1 MAFEGLAE
9 KLQNV
14 FSKLTRKGKLTEADI
29 KASMREVRL
38 ALLEA
43 DVNYTVAKKFVQNV
57 SEKAVGEQVLNS
69 LTPGQQVIKIVR
81 DELTEILGGTRTGI
95 QISPK
100 PPTVILMAG
109 LQGAGKTT
117 LCGKLA
123 LHFKNE
129 GKRPLLVA
137 CDVHRPAAKDQLKI
151 VGKSVDV
158 PVFSLDSDDAPF
170 IASSAIAEASNSF
183 NDIVIVDTAGRLHID
198 AEMMEE
204 LKEIKE
210 KIDPDEVLLVVDAM
224 TGQDAVNAAKAFNEE
239 VELTGVILTKI
250 DGDAR
255 GGAALSVKDVTGKPI
270 KFVGTGEKMGD
281 LEPFYPDRMAT
292 RILGMG
298 DVLSLIERAEK
309 NIDEK
314 KAMETLERM
323 KSQQFNFNDYLEN
336 IEQVRGMGSMQD
348 ILGMIPGG
356 NKLKNMEID
365 EKQFTRIEA
374 IIRSMTKQEREEPSI
389 INGSRRKRIAAG
401 SGVSIQEVN
410 KLISQFDQMK
420 KMMKMMTSKKGRKKG
435 FMGLPF

>member
-1 MAFEGLAE
+1 M
-9 KLQNV
+9 
-14 FSKLTRKGKLTEADI
+14 
-29 KASMREVRL
+29 
-38 ALLEA
+38 
-43 DVNYTVAKKFVQNV
+43 
-57 SEKAVGEQVLNS
+57 
-69 LTPGQQVIKIVR
+69 
-81 DELTEILGGTRTGI
+81 
-95 QISPK
+95 
-100 PPTVILMAG
+100 
-109 LQGAGKTT
+109 
-117 LCGKLA
+117 CGKLA